1 MVERKRTDAEN
12 RRTVRNRMS
21 RVLQDDGRTE
31 YNPNRMSVQLV
42 PADDARLKSENLMDL
57 ISGESNGSIGSDDI
71 DTLATGLGAP
81 DQDALD

>member
-42 PADDARLKSENLMDL
+42 PADDAALKSANLMDL
-57 ISGESNGSIGSDDI
+57 IGGESNTSSMDSDDMEG
-71 DTLATGLGAP
+71 LSMGLGAP
-81 DQDALD
+81 D

>member
-1 MVERKRTDAEN
+1 MVERKRSDAEN

-57 ISGESNGSIGSDDI
+57 IGGGENVSMDSDDI
-71 DTLATGLGAP
+71 EGLSLGLGAP
-81 DQDALD
+81 D

>member
-42 PADDARLKSENLMDL
+42 PADDALLKSENLMDL
-57 ISGESNGSIGSDDI
+57 IGGESVVSTGSDDM
-71 DTLATGLGAP
+71 DTLATGLGTP
-81 DQDALD
+81 D

>member
-1 MVERKRTDAEN
+1 
-12 RRTVRNRMS
+12 MS

-57 ISGESNGSIGSDDI
+57 IGGENNVSIDSDDN
-71 DTLATGLGAP
+71 DALAMGLGAP
-81 DQDALD
+81 DQEALEKAALEA